1 MNCCETV
8 EGIALP
14 CSHDRTVSMLAW
26 RIVAACACVIFRRLR
41 QIFSLSAKLV
51 SLFIET
57 ILADFTS
64 SARTFLNYF
73 PLKFFHAFDNK
84 RITTAT
90 TRAITKALNNGTSND
105 RLVIGAFIEKLS
117 FDDKLSEFYGPSVSI
132 PVPIVRF
139 LPIL

>member
-73 PLKFFHAFDNK
+73 RLMFSHAFDSK
-84 RITTAT
+84 RITMAI
-90 TRAITKALNNGTSND
+90 TRAITKALNIGTSND
-105 RLVIGAFIEKLS
+105 RLVIGVFIKKLS
-117 FDDKLSEFYGPSVSI
+117 FDDKLSKTYGPNVST
-132 PVPIVRF
+132 PVPIVLF